1 MENISGNVKNAEVRE
16 VMQKCEDAA
25 NRGGNYRGGSIE
37 VEMT

>member
-1 MENISGNVKNAEVRE
+1 MREVRE

-25 NRGGNYRGGSIE
+25 NRGGNYRGGSME